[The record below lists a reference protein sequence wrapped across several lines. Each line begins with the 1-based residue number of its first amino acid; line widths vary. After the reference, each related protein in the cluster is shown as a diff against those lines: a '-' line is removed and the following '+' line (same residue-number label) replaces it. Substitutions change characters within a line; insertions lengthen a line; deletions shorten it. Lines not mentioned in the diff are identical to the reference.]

1 MGVENMSSQARAEK
15 QTSAKVAPSKQAK
28 AVPKIDVPAEQMAYA
43 NLLLYCS
50 WAGIAMLALTFLIY
64 MSGLLSPFIP
74 ASEMPMY
81 WGMSAHD
88 FLAETGAPIGWGW
101 LGMLGY
107 GDFINLIGIAF
118 LALLTIVGYLVL
130 LLPAYFRKKDVA
142 YTSIVVVEI
151 LVLSLAASGILAVGA
166 H

>member
-1 MGVENMSSQARAEK
+1 MSGQARAAK

-28 AVPKIDVPAEQMAYA
+28 AVPKIDVPPEQIAYA
-43 NLLLYCS
+43 NMLLYCS
-50 WAGIAMLALTFLIY
+50 WAGIGVLTLTFLVY
-64 MSGLLSPFIP
+64 MSGFLSPFIP
-74 ASEMPMY
+74 PSEMPMY
-81 WGMSAHD
+81 WSMSAHE
-88 FLAETGAPIGWGW
+88 FLVETGAPVGWGW

-107 GDFINLIGIAF
+107 GDFLNLVGIAF

-130 LLPAYFRKKDVA
+130 LLPAYLRKKDVA

-151 LVLSLAASGILAVGA
+151 LVLTLAASGILAVGA

>member
-1 MGVENMSSQARAEK
+1 MGVKNMSGQARAEK
-15 QTSAKVAPSKQAK
+15 QTSAKAAPSKQTK
-28 AVPKIDVPAEQMAYA
+28 AVPKVDVPPEQLAYA

-50 WAGIAMLALTFLIY
+50 WAGIGMLAVTFLIY
-64 MSGLLSPFIP
+64 MSGFFSPFIP

-81 WGMSAHD
+81 WGMSAHE
-88 FLAETGAPIGWGW
+88 FLVETGAPIGWGW

-107 GDFINLIGIAF
+107 GDFVNLLGIAF

-130 LLPAYFRKKDVA
+130 LLPAYLRKKDIA
-142 YTSIVVVEI
+142 YASIVVVEI
-151 LVLSLAASGILAVGA
+151 LVLTLAASGVLAVGA